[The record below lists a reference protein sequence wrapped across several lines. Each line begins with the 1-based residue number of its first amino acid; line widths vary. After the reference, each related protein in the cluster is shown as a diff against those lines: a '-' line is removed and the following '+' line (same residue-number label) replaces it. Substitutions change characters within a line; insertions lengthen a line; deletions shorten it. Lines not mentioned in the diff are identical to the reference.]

1 MVAALSS
8 KVPEEQGHIPDIEG
22 LTGVAR
28 AEAVVKKVYGDDLF
42 DR

>member
-1 MVAALSS
+1 M
-8 KVPEEQGHIPDIEG
+8 PEEQGHIPDIEG

-28 AEAVVKKVYGDDLF
+28 REAVVKKVFGEELY